1 MYLWNPMIPKETI
14 AQIFETARVEE
25 VVGDYVHLKKKGTNL
40 WGLCPFH
47 NEKSPSFSVSPAK
60 GIYKCFGCGKGGNS
74 VNFIMDHE
82 KLTYPEA
89 LRQLAKKY
97 NIEIKEEER
106 TPEQEVEQNER
117 ESLLHVLAFA
127 QRNFTE
133 NLLNTE
139 EGQTIGLSYFKER
152 GFSLETIDK
161 FQLGYAFDR
170 YDAFHT
176 AATEAQYQP
185 KYLIESGLCI
195 DREGKLLDRFKGRVM
210 FPIHNLS
217 GKVIAFGGRT
227 LRTDKK
233 IAKYINSPETEVY
246 HKSNVLYGIF
256 QAKKD
261 IINLDECYMV
271 EGYTDVISLHQAG
284 IHNVVASS
292 GTSLT
297 VEQIRLI
304 RRYTPNLT
312 IMYDGDAAGIKASFR
327 GIDLVLEEGM
337 NVRTVLFPDGED
349 PDSFARNHGGEELRD
364 FIKANTTDF
373 IEFKT
378 KLLVTETQG
387 DPIRTAALI
396 KDIIHSIALIP
407 DPIIRNLYVRKC
419 GAIMQ
424 IEEEVLM
431 LELNRQRRRNAE
443 EGKKAKERSE
453 DVEEQPLLEDP
464 YAPAIISK
472 PQVDVQLRD
481 AEGQERD
488 IIRILMVFGD
498 RTIWFDEWDENN
510 EKVIGTVDV
519 NVADYLHGE
528 ITEDGL
534 SFDNPVY
541 QRVFDEFGM
550 LLDRHEVPTEHHF
563 TQHSDPEVAQL
574 AINFFSTPY
583 ALSGQYGKHNIEVR
597 TEEMM
602 LKRSVVSSLNSL
614 KLRKLEKMTLDLQ
627 EQLKTASEDD
637 MLIILTRIQKLQKVR
652 RQLADHIGT
661 IVLK

>member
-1 MYLWNPMIPKETI
+1 MIPKETI

-25 VVGDYVHLKKKGTNL
+25 VVGDFVHLKKKGTNL

-60 GIYKCFGCGKGGNS
+60 GIYKCFGCGEGGNA
-74 VNFIMDHE
+74 VNFIMSHE

-89 LRQLAKKY
+89 LRYVAKKY
-97 NIEIKEEER
+97 NIEIKEQER
-106 TPEQEVEQNER
+106 TPEQEAEQNGR

-133 NLLNTE
+133 NLLESE
-139 EGQTIGLSYFKER
+139 EGKTIGLSYFKER
-152 GFSLETIDK
+152 GFSMETIEK

-176 AATEAQYQP
+176 AATEAQYQK

-246 HKSNVLYGIF
+246 HKGSVLYGIF

-261 IINLDECYMV
+261 IIGNDECYMV

-284 IHNVVASS
+284 VCNVVASS

-349 PDSFARNHGGEELRD
+349 PDSYARHRGGEDLKD
-364 FIKANTTDF
+364 FVKANATDF

-378 KLLVTETQG
+378 RLLVEETKG

-396 KDIIHSIALIP
+396 KEIIASIALIP
-407 DPIIRNLYVRKC
+407 DPIMRNLYVRKC
-419 GAIMQ
+419 GAIMLM
-424 IEEEVLM
+424 EEEVLM
-431 LELNRQRRRNAE
+431 MELNRQRRRNFDDRKRTKDIG
-443 EGKKAKERSE
+443 EGRETVDEA
-453 DVEEQPLLEDP
+453 VQEQPTV
-464 YAPAIISK
+464 ATR
-472 PQVDVQLRD
+472 PQIDLQPRD
-481 AEGQERD
+481 SEGQERD
-488 IIRILMVFGD
+488 IVRILMVFGQMN
-498 RTIWFDEWDENN
+498 IEFDVWDDEGF
-510 EKVIGTVDV
+510 KVIGQEEV

-528 ITEDGL
+528 IAADGL
-534 SFDNPVY
+534 TFDNPLY
-541 QRVFDEFGM
+541 QRIFDEVGR
-550 LLDRHEVPTEHHF
+550 LLELQELPTEHHF
-563 TQHSDPEVAQL
+563 SQHQDPEVAQL
-574 AINFFSTPY
+574 AVNFLSNPY
-583 ALSGQYGKHNIEVR
+583 TLSNQYGKHNIEVR

-614 KLRKLEKMTLDLQ
+614 KLRKLEKMTIDLQ
-627 EQLKTASEDD
+627 EQLKSASEDD
-637 MLIILTRIQKLQKVR
+637 ALIIMARIQKFQKVR

>member
-1 MYLWNPMIPKETI
+1 MIPKETI
-14 AQIFETARVEE
+14 DQIFETARVEE
-25 VVGDYVHLKKKGTNL
+25 VVGDFVHLKKKGTNL

-47 NEKSPSFSVSPAK
+47 NEKSPSFSVSPSK
-60 GIYKCFGCGKGGNS
+60 GIYKCFGCGEGGNS
-74 VNFIMDHE
+74 VNFIMSHE

-89 LRQLAKKY
+89 LRYVAKKY

-106 TPEQEVEQNER
+106 TPEQEAELNER

-133 NLLNTE
+133 NLLESE

-152 GFSLETIDK
+152 GFSMETIEK

-176 AATEAQYQP
+176 AATEAQYQK

-261 IINLDECYMV
+261 IINLDECYLV

-284 IHNVVASS
+284 IFNVVASS

-349 PDSFARNHGGEELRD
+349 PDSFARNRGGDELKD
-364 FIKANTTDF
+364 YVKAHATDF

-378 KLLVTETQG
+378 QLLVAETKG

-396 KDIIHSIALIP
+396 KDIIASIALIP
-407 DPIIRNLYVRKC
+407 DPIMRNLYVRKC

-424 IEEEVLM
+424 MEEEVLM
-431 LELNRQRRRNAE
+431 LELNRQRRKNFDDRKRGKDRE
-443 EGKKAKERSE
+443 EGRETST
-453 DVEEQPLLEDP
+453 DPGQEEST
-464 YAPAIISK
+464 ITSK
-472 PQVDVQLRD
+472 PQIDIQPRD

-488 IIRILMVFGD
+488 IIRILMMHGEKS
-498 RTIWFDEWDENN
+498 IEFDVWDE
-510 EKVIGTVDV
+510 EGFKVTGQEEV

-528 ITEDGL
+528 IVEDGL
-534 SFDNPVY
+534 TFDNPLY
-541 QRVFDEFGM
+541 QRIFDEFGQM
-550 LLDRHEVPTEHHF
+550 LEKHEVPTEHHF
-563 TQHSDPEVAQL
+563 TQHHDPEVAQL
-574 AINFFSTPY
+574 AVNFFSMPY
-583 ALSGQYGKHNIEVR
+583 TLSNQYEKHNIEVR
-597 TEEMM
+597 TEEMI

-614 KLRKLEKMTLDLQ
+614 KLRKLEKMTIDLQ

-637 MLIILTRIQKLQKVR
+637 QLILMGRIQKLQKVR

-661 IVLK
+661 IILK